1 MPSPRSSSE
10 RQWLCELEGLSRVEA
25 NEIYF
30 PAREMTV
37 HTLRYSRKSFCLDL
51 FRQLHDSPKANEWER
66 ACAVY
71 ALGFWNCPLT
81 LIKDAYF
88 DTELLVR
95 KAGEE
100 ALAIRSKREH
110 LTRHMKTFEIA
121 SGQQR
126 LLCYL
131 CLLDQGDQTTIW
143 EMHDDGRMLG
153 IAQTFRKQLSG
164 GIRTRLTAEYKK
176 RHDEEKNLDESRG
189 TIWFD

>member
-10 RQWLCELEGLSRVEA
+10 RQRLCELEGLSRVEA

-100 ALAIRSKREH
+100 PLASK
-110 LTRHMKTFEIA
+110 
-121 SGQQR
+121 
-126 LLCYL
+126 LCFPPI
-131 CLLDQGDQTTIW
+131 C
-143 EMHDDGRMLG
+143 
-153 IAQTFRKQLSG
+153 
-164 GIRTRLTAEYKK
+164 
-176 RHDEEKNLDESRG
+176 
-189 TIWFD
+189 